1 MKNEVLTLNSIIN
14 KGKYKG
20 KTISEII
27 DIDRKEMI
35 NLFKKGYY
43 FDDEVMEKSR
53 FKRVIRDVKCENVIA
68 EHLEKDTKVYT
79 TDTKNINEILKD
91 ILTLD
96 NTYKDVDEKDS
107 DDTEEY
113 SEDSEGLDNE

>member
-53 FKRVIRDVKCENVIA
+53 FKRVVRDVKCENVIA

-96 NTYKDVDEKDS
+96 NTYKDADEEDS

>member
-68 EHLEKDTKVYT
+68 EHLKKDTKVYT

-96 NTYKDVDEKDS
+96 NTYKDADEEVS
-107 DDTEEY
+107 DDIEEY

>member
-1 MKNEVLTLNSIIN
+1 MKNEVLTLNGVIN

-96 NTYKDVDEKDS
+96 NTYKDADEEDS
-107 DDTEEY
+107 DDIEEY

>member
-96 NTYKDVDEKDS
+96 NTYKDVDEEDS

-113 SEDSEGLDNE
+113 SEYSEGLDNE

>member
-96 NTYKDVDEKDS
+96 NTYKDAYEEDS

>member
-96 NTYKDVDEKDS
+96 NTYKDADEEDS
-107 DDTEEY
+107 DDIEEY